1 MTQPELFEL
10 YDLRVSVESIRG
22 TCTCNHKV
30 GDAFELHGGQLS
42 LPGPNASFC
51 VFALQ
56 STLPLLPAKQRPLQP
71 ADWMQTDTHVV
82 CPDPLCGVVMR
93 IARIGTRT
101 VRHADVSAVPLPS
114 SVESPDSGGPD

>member
-1 MTQPELFEL
+1 MTESETFEL
-10 YDLRVSVESIRG
+10 YDLRVNIESIQG
-22 TCTCNHKV
+22 TCTCNHQV
-30 GDAFELHGGQLS
+30 GDAFELRGGQLS
-42 LPGPNASFC
+42 LPGPNPSFC

-71 ADWMQTDTHVV
+71 ADWMQTDTRVV

-93 IARIGTRT
+93 IERIGARQ

-114 SVESPDSGGPD
+114 SSGGPD